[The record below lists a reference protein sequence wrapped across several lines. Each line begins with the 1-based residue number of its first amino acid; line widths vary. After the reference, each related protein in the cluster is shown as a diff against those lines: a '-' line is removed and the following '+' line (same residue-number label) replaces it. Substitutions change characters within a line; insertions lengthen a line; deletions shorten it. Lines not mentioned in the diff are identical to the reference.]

1 MPIRLPSP
9 RTALRASAVALLAF
23 ALVACKE
30 EPLDPAFDEEAGRK
44 LLVQYEAAR
53 TDQDWETAE
62 MHADELRRKHGETD
76 AAAQMRAT
84 LAEVQAKAEAE
95 RDVRRL
101 RDLWDYQRIQVEG
114 GVQYSAS
121 LNSQVDHDPD
131 SESPAPLPD
140 AQLIFRRHPAWG
152 DSAYLVLA
160 QKSLQCGPPCVLQI
174 RFDDAPAQQFAGDPA
189 DTGTGPALFIVDRD
203 RFLAALRAAKRVR
216 IALPETA
223 HLRPSFDFEVAG
235 FDAERHLRD

>member
-1 MPIRLPSP
+1 MRTMPLTCGATL
-9 RTALRASAVALLAF
+9 RTVCAVLLLAL
-23 ALVACKE
+23 AGCKE
-30 EPLDPAFDEEAGRK
+30 EPLDPAFDEDAGNK

-62 MHADELRRKHGETD
+62 FHAEELRRKHGETR
-76 AAAQMRAT
+76 AAEKMRAT
-84 LAEVQAKAEAE
+84 LAQVQANAEAE

-114 GVQYSAS
+114 GIQHSAS
-121 LNSQVDHDPD
+121 LNSRVEHDP
-131 SESPAPLPD
+131 ESDTPAPPPD
-140 AQLIFRRHPAWG
+140 AQLIFRRHPEWG
-152 DSAYLVLA
+152 ESAYLVLA
-160 QKSLQCGPPCVLQI
+160 QDALQCGPPCVLQI
-174 RFDDAPAQQFAGDPA
+174 RFDDGAAEAFVGDPA

-203 RFLAALRAAKRVR
+203 GFLARLRTAKRVR

-223 HLRPSFDFEVAG
+223 HLRPSFEFEVGG